1 MPSLWHTAYATVI
14 KVLIPVYIISW
25 SLSAASSQ
33 ISSFVQPLC
42 QVLGLEGKA
51 ICFMSDPMHLTDHTK
66 FILPTL
72 AKTQADGFG
81 FLAEHS
87 QGSKSILMDLN
98 EARVKIDDLIM
109 MVRSVP
115 HLPHGGEIVDA
126 LDNFREDAH
135 ATSKRLQALT
145 SGLFSAMDRTLVAT
159 DHAFKA
165 LEESQ
170 WHPLDPR
177 LSVCAVI
184 RIAHRGHSW
193 FCPRDPIPQIEA
205 AVTVFESELKFLLGK
220 ASVASQS
227 LEDLHSH
234 LSLIQ
239 TLVSSDIIS
248 TSSSIEDALGSIW
261 GYLIPFLPNTVLS
274 DLRRQAGVLRN
285 VMVYRERAHRYV
297 TITEQGLEGMVQDVE
312 SIRRIIRSSEFRLG
326 ELEPHAET
334 SEPPIQLRPRHKN
347 PSFSSIIVRKH
358 ALEQH
363 SVVSIAPLALLFALK
378 FYATLLS
385 PRASPKRPIH
395 AAWELMLLQSEAFND
410 ILDHIDVHRQF
421 VPDILDARIAFD
433 DIAELKRASGS
444 SLRDDVILLGDL
456 VNEIHELVRQYQQ
469 YNSRLASAIDRSI
482 YASKAVLK
490 ALQDAQS
497 TSYRWKSLACPLLST
512 FIRQQFC
519 LSLPH
524 TELSIFAR
532 VQDATAY
539 IIHVLGSHTFELAHR
554 MERLQTTYIATMEAS
569 APITYGYGRNGHA
582 LPDNSTIWETLLF
595 SFSEDVHHKFQAH
608 HPELRDMK
616 EPIIELSARLIRM
629 GDIVAS
635 LQRGFYHVD
644 PSSVPLGLESL
655 PTQAET
661 VIYLA
666 DVRDRLLAAKLRALQ
681 LRLSSQA

>member
-109 MVRSVP
+109 MVQSVP

-312 SIRRIIRSSEFRLG
+312 SIRRISAHTLISDALPRQAALISVTRSLERLRDNRG
-326 ELEPHAET
+326 WFLAAPVEYPKACVGT
-334 SEPPIQLRPRHKN
+334 
-347 PSFSSIIVRKH
+347 
-358 ALEQH
+358 AL
-363 SVVSIAPLALLFALK
+363 SGSPLALLFALK